1 MVNERRDYEVNFL
14 YYPEVFAAALSRVE
28 PDTSVLGWLGQA
40 RALACWCELLRLD
53 PLETCVE
60 WSARGVN
67 AGKGD
72 RAMLAS
78 ALRDLDDLDRL
89 FRHRLHWRLI
99 DICSVSSRAAE
110 QYSNNATQNSLHGPL
125 QYISLLGSP

>member
-1 MVNERRDYEVNFL
+1 MVNERRDYEDNFL

-89 FRHRLHWRLI
+89 AAAGAFLPGASLFVSPPRTSWLLVRRIWLHYGNVRL
-99 DICSVSSRAAE
+99 
-110 QYSNNATQNSLHGPL
+110 
-125 QYISLLGSP
+125 LLRRS